1 MLGFSL
7 DRLFNFALAK
17 EPMNWAIVFII
28 ATVWL
33 LAFHS
38 VMVGF
43 GAMQAPTQGAF
54 GGPGQ
59 VAAPIPDVTQG
70 FSQPGLLGGTQ
81 AAAMSSFFGSGASPW
96 TDGAES
102 KYAEDGWVGG

>member
-7 DRLFNFALAK
+7 DRIINFALVK
-17 EPMNWAIVFII
+17 EPMNWAIVFVI
-28 ATVWL
+28 ASIWL
-33 LAFHS
+33 LAFHV

-43 GAMQAPTQGAF
+43 GAMKSPSQGAF

-70 FSQPGLLGGTQ
+70 FSQPGLLGGT
-81 AAAMSSFFGSGASPW
+81 AAAPMSGFFGAGASSW
-96 TDGAES
+96 TDGSES
-102 KYAEDGWVGG
+102 KYAEDGWTG